1 MFNTT
6 NFSADNV
13 PGAVARLLC
22 ERRGEW
28 FTFRPFNPHQ
38 KMDEVTIH
46 TALILRIESGHID
59 EISGQRYPADRD
71 TIEKLRAILNRHH
84 PATTPEGGA

>member
-59 EISGQRYPADRD
+59 EISGQRYPTPSRNFAPFF
-71 TIEKLRAILNRHH
+71 NRHH